1 MQIYIGLFQPATR
14 ICKISLVD
22 IFRRPDYIYSAGV
35 IEICRRNSWKEHV
48 NNWRRKEEKAY
59 RELNDIL

>member
-1 MQIYIGLFQPATR
+1 M
-14 ICKISLVD
+14 V
-22 IFRRPDYIYSAGV
+22 RRPDYIYSAGV
-35 IEICRRNSWKEHV
+35 IETCRRNFWKEHV